1 MGEMIRDLIQWLV
14 GTPVNFFVMN
24 YRWVWPICESLHF
37 CGLTVMAGTIG
48 LFDLRVLGLAKGIA
62 PGSLHRIVK
71 WGVAA
76 FFVSLVT
83 GLMFISGQPD
93 QYFYNNAFKVKVVCL
108 ALMGMNVLAFYSLEF
123 ASVRALGP
131 NDDAP
136 ARAKVFA
143 AFSLLMLVCVMCAGR
158 MLTFFRPP
166 Y

>member
-1 MGEMIRDLIQWLV
+1 MGPLIRWLV
-14 GTPVNFFVMN
+14 DTPVNSFVMD

-37 CGLTVMAGTIG
+37 CSLTVMAGTVG

-62 PGSLHRIVK
+62 PGALHRIVR
-71 WGVAA
+71 WGVVA
-76 FFVSLVT
+76 FVVSFCT
-83 GLMFISGQPD
+83 GLMFIFGQPD

-108 ALMGMNVLAFYSLEF
+108 VLMGANVLAFYSLEF

-136 ARAKVFA
+136 TRAKVFA
-143 AFSLLMLVCVMCAGR
+143 GFSLLILVCVICAGR